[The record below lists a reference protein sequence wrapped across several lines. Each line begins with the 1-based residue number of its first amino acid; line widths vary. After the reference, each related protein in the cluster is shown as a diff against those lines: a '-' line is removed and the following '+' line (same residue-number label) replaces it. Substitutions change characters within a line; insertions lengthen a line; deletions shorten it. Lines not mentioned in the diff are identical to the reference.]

1 MSDFENFNQQM
12 IEQFRANGG
21 RMDWGPVSM
30 ALLTTT
36 GAKSGRRHLTP
47 LAAYQEDGR
56 LYVIASMGGSPRH
69 PAWYHNLVAH
79 PAVTVE
85 HDGETYEAKANVVL
99 PGERDALF
107 ARIVD
112 AMPQFGEYQRNT
124 SRVIPV
130 VELAR
135 ST

>member
-1 MSDFENFNQQM
+1 VSDFENFNQQM

-21 RMDWGPVSM
+21 QMDWGPVSM

-36 GAKSGRRHLTP
+36 GAKTGRRHLTP
-47 LAAYQEDGR
+47 LAAYQDNGR
-56 LYVIASMGGSPRH
+56 LFVIASMGGSPRN
-69 PAWYHNLVAH
+69 PAWYHNLVAN

-85 HDGETYEAKANVVL
+85 HDGETYEATAKVVPPL
-99 PGERDALF
+99 ERDALF

-112 AMPQFGEYQRNT
+112 AMPQFGEYQQNT

-130 VELAR
+130 IELAR
-135 ST
+135 NS

>member
-12 IEQFRANGG
+12 IEQFRTNGG

-36 GAKSGRRHLTP
+36 GAKTGRRHLTP
-47 LAAYQEDGR
+47 LAAYEEDGH

-69 PAWYHNLVAH
+69 PAWYHNLVAN
-79 PAVTVE
+79 PTVTVE
-85 HDGETYEAKANVVL
+85 HAGDAYEAKANVV
-99 PGERDALF
+99 PPDERDKLF

-112 AMPQFGEYQRNT
+112 AMPPFGQY
-124 SRVIPV
+124 P
-130 VELAR
+130 
-135 ST
+135 